1 MKQYPTYKESGLVNI
16 ETIPAHWEALKLRLV
31 CDQIFTGNTPV
42 YAYEPNEF
50 LVFGQRNNQKNCI
63 DFAGI
68 KYADPEFFAAR
79 TENEFLRYG
88 DVLLNTLGGG
98 SVGRIGFYDVKDKQV
113 ITDGHVMILRGNKS
127 VEQKY
132 LYYFLHSQ
140 QSLLEEAAVG
150 STNQA
155 FLTTTQMFQ
164 WKVAVPP
171 LAEQQA
177 IAKFLDSKTAKID
190 ETISLYEQQKADL
203 VEYRK
208 ALISDTVTRGLNP
221 NVPLKD
227 SGIQWLGQ
235 IPEGW
240 NVSKIKYCCDV
251 FGRIGF
257 RGYTIEDMVPAGEG
271 AITLSP
277 SNIKDGKMSF
287 DKLAYLSWAKYEE
300 SPEIQIQ
307 VGDILLTKTGSSY
320 GKCAYVD
327 YLPMEATINPQFV
340 VLKNFHENARYLAYI
355 MQTPMIK
362 KQEEDSVV
370 GGAIPT
376 MAQEDINNFVLP
388 VPSLAE
394 QQAIVSFLDTKTAM
408 IDEAIRRIDEQIADL
423 KAYRTALITDA
434 VTGKIDVRKE

>member
-16 ETIPAHWEALKLRLV
+16 ETIPSHWEALKLRLV

-63 DFAGI
+63 DFTGI

-98 SVGRIGFYDVKDKQV
+98 SVGRVGFYDVKDKQV

-140 QSLLEEAAVG
+140 QPFLEEAAVG

-164 WKVAVPP
+164 WKVAVPS
-171 LAEQQA
+171 LVEQQA
-177 IAKFLDSKTAKID
+177 IAQFLDSKTAKID

-235 IPEGW
+235 IPETW
-240 NVSKIKYCCDV
+240 QVNRLKLL
-251 FGRIGF
+251 FTLH
-257 RGYTIEDMVPAGEG
+257 RGYDLANEEFV
-271 AITLSP
+271 
-277 SNIKDGKMSF
+277 DGGIPV
-287 DKLAYLSWAKYEE
+287 Y
-300 SPEIQIQ
+300 
-307 VGDILLTKTGSSY
+307 GSSGLMGY
-320 GKCAYVD
+320 HNEVKATAPNVVIGRSGSVGKLHYV
-327 YLPMEATINPQFV
+327 
-340 VLKNFHENARYLAYI
+340 
-355 MQTPMIK
+355 
-362 KQEEDSVV
+362 EEDFWAHNTGIYISDTKGNVV
-370 GGAIPT
+370 KYLYYLLSAIDIAALSTQTAVPT
-376 MAQEDINNFVLP
+376 LDRKKVQDTMFPFTTDAE
-388 VPSLAE
+388 E
-394 QQAIVSFLDTKTAM
+394 QQAIVSFLDSKTSM

-423 KAYRTALITDA
+423 KAYRAALITDA
-434 VTGKIDVRKE
+434 VTGKIDVR

>member
-190 ETISLYEQQKADL
+190 ETFSLYEQQKADL

-221 NVPLKD
+221 NAKLKD

-235 IPEGW
+235 IPETW
-240 NVSKIKYCCDV
+240 QVNRLKLL
-251 FGRIGF
+251 FTLH
-257 RGYTIEDMVPAGEG
+257 RGYDLANEEFV
-271 AITLSP
+271 
-277 SNIKDGKMSF
+277 DGGIPV
-287 DKLAYLSWAKYEE
+287 Y
-300 SPEIQIQ
+300 
-307 VGDILLTKTGSSY
+307 GSSGFMGY
-320 GKCAYVD
+320 HNEVKATAPNVVIGRSGSVGKLHYV
-327 YLPMEATINPQFV
+327 
-340 VLKNFHENARYLAYI
+340 
-355 MQTPMIK
+355 
-362 KQEEDSVV
+362 EEDFWAHNTGIYISDTKGNVV
-370 GGAIPT
+370 KYLYYLLSAIDIAALSTQTAVPT
-376 MAQEDINNFVLP
+376 LDRKKVQDTMFPFTTDAE
-388 VPSLAE
+388 E
-394 QQAIVSFLDTKTAM
+394 QQAIVSFLDSKTAM
-408 IDEAIRRIDEQIADL
+408 IDEAIYRIDEQIADL
-423 KAYRTALITDA
+423 KAYRTALITEA
-434 VTGKIDVRKE
+434 VTGKIDVR

>member
-1 MKQYPTYKESGLVNI
+1 MKQYPTYKESCVQWIGL
-16 ETIPAHWEALKLRLV
+16 IPEHWEVSKLKNLAHKLQSGGTPEAGSASFYTDRGDGIPWVTIGDMSTVDSIKDTAKHITEEGRLNKNLKIFPKGTLLYSIYATIGKVSELACPATINQAILAISLQDGYFQPYCKYALKAQETFV
-31 CDQIFTGNTPV
+31 VSFASANTQ
-42 YAYEPNEF
+42 AN
-50 LVFGQRNNQKNCI
+50 
-63 DFAGI
+63 
-68 KYADPEFFAAR
+68 
-79 TENEFLRYG
+79 
-88 DVLLNTLGGG
+88 LNA
-98 SVGRIGFYDVKDKQV
+98 
-113 ITDGHVMILRGNKS
+113 
-127 VEQKY
+127 E
-132 LYYFLHSQ
+132 
-140 QSLLEEAAVG
+140 
-150 STNQA
+150 
-155 FLTTTQMFQ
+155 
-164 WKVAVPP
+164 KVSNFIMPVPP
-171 LAEQQA
+171 LSEQQA
-177 IAKFLDSKTAKID
+177 IAQFLDSKTAKID
-190 ETISLYEQQKADL
+190 ETISLYEQQKTDL

-257 RGYTIEDMVPAGEG
+257 RGYTTEDMVPAGEG

-388 VPSLAE
+388 LPSLAE
-394 QQAIVSFLDTKTAM
+394 QQQIVAFLDFKTAM

-434 VTGKIDVRKE
+434 VTGKIDVR

>member
-1 MKQYPTYKESGLVNI
+1 MKQYPTYKESGIQWIGL
-16 ETIPAHWEALKLRLV
+16 IPEHWEVSKLKNLAHKLQSGGTPEAGSASFYTDRGDGIPWVTIGDMSTVDSIKDTAKHITEEGRLNKNLKIFPKGTLLYSIYATIGKVSELACPATINQAILAISLRDGYFQPYCKYALKAQETFV
-31 CDQIFTGNTPV
+31 VSFASANTQANLNAEKVSNFIMPV
-42 YAYEPNEF
+42 P
-50 LVFGQRNNQKNCI
+50 
-63 DFAGI
+63 
-68 KYADPEFFAAR
+68 
-79 TENEFLRYG
+79 
-88 DVLLNTLGGG
+88 
-98 SVGRIGFYDVKDKQV
+98 
-113 ITDGHVMILRGNKS
+113 H
-127 VEQKY
+127 
-132 LYYFLHSQ
+132 
-140 QSLLEEAAVG
+140 
-150 STNQA
+150 
-155 FLTTTQMFQ
+155 
-164 WKVAVPP
+164 PP
-171 LAEQQA
+171 EQQA
-177 IAKFLDSKTAKID
+177 IAQFLDSKTAKID
-190 ETISLYEQQKADL
+190 ETISLYEQQKTDL

-257 RGYTIEDMVPAGEG
+257 RGYTTEDMVPAGEG

-340 VLKNFHENARYLAYI
+340 VLKNFHENAKYLAYI

-388 VPSLAE
+388 LPSLAE
-394 QQAIVSFLDTKTAM
+394 QQAIVSFLDSKTAM
-408 IDEAIRRIDEQIADL
+408 IDEAIHCIDEQIADL

-434 VTGKIDVRKE
+434 VTGKIDVRNE